1 MKIPN
6 EDQNVKKEIKSKKNA
21 AAETHDKKTSYLP
34 LPPSRGPLKDSNT
47 PVKINDVT
55 PPSSKEKSQ
64 KTLDPVDSEIREI
77 KRKETAAAV
86 ASMKDKLRNMG
97 MLGRTGE
104 TGRKVDLSGRKK
116 REGSAYKEKSSEI
129 TNEIDNEMKH
139 KRDVDEDVEEEE
151 EEGEE
156 TDTDSDN
163 NDDEYEQDNVDIED
177 ADGVQDSSRTINTN
191 ILVQPTGGAST
202 QYKNEIFAPPPPP
215 TELERKRENMMEI
228 EELSFDNKDDSLNY
242 EEEYSEDYGSIQ
254 GTIQFNNNSLFS
266 KPSVS
271 DASDTV
277 VRDRVEEVE
286 KGGVENMFFES
297 ELETAPE
304 SEISKNRVKKQE
316 IFTADL
322 GLSPSDTSSGKEE
335 NRSEEGSSGNNFKK
349 EEESS
354 ENDIENENE
363 NENDI
368 GNREEYLY
376 KLYLDQ
382 ENMLSMKSAQ
392 CKHIIRCAR

>member
-64 KTLDPVDSEIREI
+64 KILDPVDSEIREI

-139 KRDVDEDVEEEE
+139 KRDVDVEEEE
-151 EEGEE
+151 EEGDK

-177 ADGVQDSSRTINTN
+177 ADGVQDSFRTINTN

-202 QYKNEIFAPPPPP
+202 QYRNEIFAPPPPP

-304 SEISKNRVKKQE
+304 SKISKNGEKNQD
-316 IFTADL
+316 IFSTDL
-322 GLSPSDTSSGKEE
+322 GLSSSYIISGKKEDNREDKNSGKDCKEVEE
-335 NRSEEGSSGNNFKK
+335 D
-349 EEESS
+349 S
-354 ENDIENENE
+354 ENENKNENENE
-363 NENDI
+363 NEKENAK
-368 GNREEYLY
+368 RENYLY
-376 KLYLDQ
+376 NLYLDQ
-382 ENMLSMKSAQ
+382 EKLLSVKSAQ
-392 CKHIIRCAR
+392 CRDIIRCA

>member
-1 MKIPN
+1 
-6 EDQNVKKEIKSKKNA
+6 
-21 AAETHDKKTSYLP
+21 
-34 LPPSRGPLKDSNT
+34 
-47 PVKINDVT
+47 
-55 PPSSKEKSQ
+55 
-64 KTLDPVDSEIREI
+64 
-77 KRKETAAAV
+77 
-86 ASMKDKLRNMG
+86 
-97 MLGRTGE
+97 
-104 TGRKVDLSGRKK
+104 
-116 REGSAYKEKSSEI
+116 
-129 TNEIDNEMKH
+129 
-139 KRDVDEDVEEEE
+139 
-151 EEGEE
+151 
-156 TDTDSDN
+156 
-163 NDDEYEQDNVDIED
+163 
-177 ADGVQDSSRTINTN
+177 
-191 ILVQPTGGAST
+191 
-202 QYKNEIFAPPPPP
+202 
-215 TELERKRENMMEI
+215 MMEI
-228 EELSFDNKDDSLNY
+228 EELSFDNKEDTLNY

-271 DASDTV
+271 DASDAV

-286 KGGVENMFFES
+286 KGGLENMFFES

-322 GLSPSDTSSGKEE
+322 GLSPFDTSSGKEE

-354 ENDIENENE
+354 ENNIENENE

-368 GNREEYLY
+368 GKREEYLY